1 MLFDQP
7 LTVIT
12 PQDVMY
18 LNTFFQTWFGVYF
31 ALAIAEVHVLVRT
44 NNHFHL
50 EKK

>member
-31 ALAIAEVHVLVRT
+31 ALAIAAEDD
-44 NNHFHL
+44 HFHL
-50 EKK
+50 DKK